1 MDIWKLLT
9 FLKQEGIFSMALH
22 DFTIL
27 YKRKFQA
34 YYTDFSMAL
43 HDFTILYKRKFQAY
57 YIDCNEKWSKF
68 YFIILFESNWEWQLL
83 IRVGRVV

>member
-9 FLKQEGIFSMALH
+9 FLKQEGI
-22 DFTIL
+22 
-27 YKRKFQA
+27 
-34 YYTDFSMAL
+34 FSMAL